1 MIIPDYTLNDGSRI
15 PAIGF
20 GTFPM
25 KGSQAREATLSAIE
39 SGYRLLDTALLYDNQ
54 AEVGEAI
61 ARSGIRSEL
70 TVTTKTS
77 VERFGFDDTF
87 ADFERSAAA
96 LGGVDLLL
104 IHWPGESGDAYRDTW
119 RALVELRGRGAV
131 RSIGVC
137 NFSPDHLARIV
148 DDTGVVPAVNQIR
161 LNPYEP
167 QHEWRAANAELG
179 ILTQSYTPL
188 ALNPFHPTHLLEE
201 PVVVDIAAAHGVTPA
216 QAVLRW
222 HIQLGLLPIPKSA
235 STARQS
241 ENLGVFG
248 FELSRDELDAFATL
262 EGIGGPTGRSALQ

>member
-1 MIIPDYTLNDGSRI
+1 MPDYTLNDGSRI

-25 KGSQAREATLSAIE
+25 TGKQAADATMSAIE
-39 SGYRLLDTALLYDNQ
+39 VGYRLLDTALLYGNE

-61 ARSGIRSEL
+61 ARSGSRSEL

-77 VERFGFDDTF
+77 VERFGVDDTV

-119 RALVELRGRGAV
+119 RALVELRDRGAV

-137 NFSPDHLARIV
+137 NFSPDHLERIV
-148 DDTGVVPAVNQIR
+148 DDTGVAPAVNQIR

-167 QHEWRAANAELG
+167 QHEWRRAHAELS
-179 ILTQSYTPL
+179 ILTECYTPL
-188 ALNPFHPTHLLEE
+188 ALNPFHATHLLEE
-201 PVVVDIAAAHGVTPA
+201 PVVVGVAAAHDVTPA

-222 HIQLGLLPIPKSA
+222 HVELGLIPIPKSA
-235 STARQS
+235 NAARQR
-241 ENLGVFG
+241 ENLDVFG
-248 FELSRDELDAFATL
+248 FELTPDELDAFATL
-262 EGIGGPTGRSALQ
+262 DGAVGPTGRSALE